1 MSNLITINGV
11 RGFIDENGTAQLN
24 LEDVARG
31 LGFTQTQR
39 SGNDTVRWDR
49 VREYLK
55 SFGVHAK
62 LYSTPTSGGDEFIP
76 ENIFYRLAMKA
87 KNETA
92 EKFQAI
98 VADEIL
104 PAIRKTGTYSILPKS
119 YADALRQ
126 LAEEVEQ
133 KELLQL
139 ENAQSKQIINE
150 LQPKAT
156 YYDMIL
162 QCKDLLAITTIA
174 KDYGMSGK
182 SLNSLLHEL
191 GVQYKMRK
199 TWLLYQ
205 KHADKG
211 YTQSK
216 THVINAERSEMNTY
230 WTQKGRLFIYSLLKN
245 EKGILPLIECNESEA
260 V

>member
-1 MSNLITINGV
+1 MNELIK
-11 RGFIDENGTAQLN
+11 IDESGKTTAKELYEF
-24 LEDVARG
+24 LELDTKNYSRWVKTNIEENEFYQENSDWW
-31 LGFTQTQR
+31 GFVIVK
-39 SGNDTVRWDR
+39 SGNETKDFTLTTD
-49 VREYLK
+49 
-55 SFGVHAK
+55 FAK
-62 LYSTPTSGGDEFIP
+62 HLCMLSRSERGKQARSYFVEVEKQIHKPQHNLPTSF
-76 ENIFYRLAMKA
+76 
-87 KNETA
+87 
-92 EKFQAI
+92 
-98 VADEIL
+98 
-104 PAIRKTGTYSILPKS
+104 
-119 YADALRQ
+119 ADALRL
-126 LAEEVEQ
+126 LATTVEE

-182 SLNSLLHEL
+182 SLNALLHEL
-191 GVQYKMRK
+191 EVQYKMRK

-205 KHADKG
+205 NYADKG

-230 WTQKGRLFIYSLLKN
+230 WTQKGRLFIYDLLKSK
-245 EKGILPLIECNESEA
+245 KGILPLIERDQQA
-260 V
+260 VS